1 MYLIHGKKNNY
12 HFNELITF
20 QDWNFLDIV
29 QKLES
34 DAVMWWINRQ
44 SSSSFFV
51 IDFEIQ
57 IKSVLPCQKVVVWAN
72 LEQNYS

>member
-20 QDWNFLDIV
+20 QDWNFPDIV

-34 DAVMWWINRQ
+34 DAVM
-44 SSSSFFV
+44 
-51 IDFEIQ
+51 
-57 IKSVLPCQKVVVWAN
+57 
-72 LEQNYS
+72 

>member
-34 DAVMWWINRQ
+34 DAVM
-44 SSSSFFV
+44 
-51 IDFEIQ
+51 
-57 IKSVLPCQKVVVWAN
+57 
-72 LEQNYS
+72 